1 MNVLL
6 PIRILLFYL
15 LLSFTAFAWCLV
27 SLVFAPFMSFRTR
40 YRFVVQTWCR
50 SAVWLAQ
57 TIIGL
62 RYEVRGAENI
72 PEKPCVIL
80 SKHQSTWETFFLSAY
95 FEPLS
100 QVLKRELLN
109 VPFFGW
115 AIRLLKPIAIDR
127 ENPKEALR
135 QVAKQGLER
144 LEQGAWVL
152 IFPEGTRVPVGQVG
166 KFSRS
171 GAALAV
177 NAKLPIL
184 PVAHNA
190 GTFWPKSGWGK
201 RPGTIQV
208 VIGPAM
214 HAESEGAR
222 AAAELN
228 QRAEDWINAT
238 VAELERNV

>member
-1 MNVLL
+1 MSVLL
-6 PIRILLFYL
+6 PLRIVLFYL

-50 SAVWLAQ
+50 SAVWLAK
-57 TIIGL
+57 TVIGL
-62 RYEVRGAENI
+62 RYEVSGAENI

-115 AIRLLKPIAIDR
+115 AIWLLKPIAIDR
-127 ENPKEALR
+127 DSPKEALR

-144 LEQGAWVL
+144 LGQGAWVL

-177 NAKLPIL
+177 NAKLPVL

-201 RPGTIQV
+201 RPGVIQV

-214 HAESEGAR
+214 HAESEGPR

-228 QRAEDWINAT
+228 QRVEDWINAT
-238 VAELERNV
+238 VADLERNA